1 MPAHPHAELMALY
14 AKDATETNEPWKL
27 WEWFNVPANSWVL
40 CKRNPAWMKGQK
52 YRRKPERPWYRVALI
67 KTSGN
72 IHYTFTADSPRE
84 SAHDGIENY
93 SESATESYPNFIKW
107 LTDRVYYD
115 AE

>member
-14 AKDATETNEPWKL
+14 AKDAAETDKPWER

-52 YRRKPERPWYRVALI
+52 YRRKPERPWYRVALR
-67 KTSGN
+67 KTRSGE
-72 IHYTFTADSPRE
+72 IYTFNADMAFQGPT
-84 SAHDGIENY
+84 Y
-93 SESATESYPNFIKW
+93 SETAVERHPYFVKW

-115 AE
+115 VE

>member
-14 AKDATETNEPWKL
+14 AKDATETDEPWKL

-52 YRRKPERPWYRVALI
+52 YRRKPERPWYRVALF
-67 KTSGN
+67 KTLSTGFV
-72 IHYTFTADSPRE
+72 TLTQDSKSE
-84 SAHDGIENY
+84 TQQDFEN
-93 SESATESYPNFIKW
+93 EGKFVKW

-115 AE
+115 VE

>member
-14 AKDATETNEPWKL
+14 AKDATEINEPWKL

-52 YRRKPERPWYRVALI
+52 YRRKPERQWYRVALFQNFSNDFI
-67 KTSGN
+67 TQ
-72 IHYTFTADSPRE
+72 TLDSKW
-84 SAHDGIENY
+84 S
-93 SESATESYPNFIKW
+93 TEQNFEAKEHFVKW

-115 AE
+115 VE